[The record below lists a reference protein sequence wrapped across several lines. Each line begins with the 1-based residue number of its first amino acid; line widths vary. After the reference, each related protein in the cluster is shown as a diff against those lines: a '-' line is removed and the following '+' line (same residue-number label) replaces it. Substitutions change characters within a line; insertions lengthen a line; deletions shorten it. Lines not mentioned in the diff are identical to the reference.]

1 MSGVQ
6 EDVQMGSPTASSEW
20 PSGGGPSIR
29 VNKNVFESLLQ
40 AVSQNRSTTVQRIRL
55 REPDLYH
62 GERSAL
68 AVNTWLSTVDS
79 YYDLASLTEDEKFKY
94 AITLLRGDALLWW
107 NRVKQGTFAPN
118 TWVSFRSSFIKE
130 FCPKNTE
137 QTARDK
143 LAVLQQHF
151 TVSQYISE
159 FRTLQLQI
167 QDMSSGDALDRFVRG
182 LQPGLRVSVRSRFPD
197 SLESAE
203 SMALAIESATN
214 ESCGVTSTK
223 STATHAQP
231 HRVPSSGNR
240 SQVQCFGCQGFGHY
254 KSECPTWKKHSPS
267 SQKGFRRQPNGN
279 HRSLNTIFSTLSR
292 GATVRSAPAVGD
304 LVDLHSDTDHENLS
318 QDRSFLSN
326 VNNKDS
332 DLPLYEFVLFSEF
345 ALRAMYDKQPTQF
358 IPYYLGP

>member
-40 AVSQNRSTTVQRIRL
+40 AVSQNR
-55 REPDLYH
+55 
-62 GERSAL
+62 
-68 AVNTWLSTVDS
+68 
-79 YYDLASLTEDEKFKY
+79 
-94 AITLLRGDALLWW
+94 
-107 NRVKQGTFAPN
+107 
-118 TWVSFRSSFIKE
+118 
-130 FCPKNTE
+130 
-137 QTARDK
+137 
-143 LAVLQQHF
+143 
-151 TVSQYISE
+151 
-159 FRTLQLQI
+159 
-167 QDMSSGDALDRFVRG
+167 
-182 LQPGLRVSVRSRFPD
+182 RSRP
-197 SLESAE
+197 
-203 SMALAIESATN
+203 
-214 ESCGVTSTK
+214 VQK
-223 STATHAQP
+223 
-231 HRVPSSGNR
+231 GNR

-267 SQKGFRRQPNGN
+267 SQKGFRRQPNRN

-345 ALRAMYDKQPTQF
+345 GKRNIKALLDTGASSNYISSALVLRIHKIIVTLF
-358 IPYYLGP
+358 